1 MNSLVNKYVA
11 VVDED
16 EAVCQSLAELVESAG
31 YAARTFAS
39 GQDFLSS
46 DRRPG
51 PCCLI
56 VGLSMPRLD
65 GFDLQRELAGRPEQI
80 VFLTAHGDVPMCARA
95 MKLGAIDFL
104 CKPVDDGI
112 LLNAVSRALERSA
125 AMVSAISDRETAQ
138 FRLASFTPRER
149 TVFGRVIR
157 GMLNKQIAADLGIAE
172 KTIKI
177 HRGRVMH
184 KSGVGSVPDLVRLA
198 IAAGQDP
205 YTAVAESAVLFETP
219 FTPPPPPLLKSDR
232 VLAGLPPRSLI
243 GSAEYES
250 LVPAH

>member
-1 MNSLVNKYVA
+1 MNTGGNKYVA

-16 EAVCQSLAELVESAG
+16 DTVCQSLARLVMSAG
-31 YAARTFAS
+31 YASGTFSS
-39 GQDFLSS
+39 GRDFLAA
-46 DRRPG
+46 DRRHG

-56 VGLSMPRLD
+56 VGLNMPRLD

-104 CKPVDDGI
+104 CKPVDDGV
-112 LLNAVSRALERSA
+112 LLDAVSRALERSA
-125 AMVSAISDRETAQ
+125 VMFSALSDKEAAR
-138 FRLASFTPRER
+138 FRLAGFTPREQA
-149 TVFGRVIR
+149 VFGRVIK

-184 KSGVGSVPDLVRLA
+184 KSGVRSVPELVRLA

-205 YTAVAESAVLFETP
+205 VAANAESAVMFETP
-219 FTPPPPPLLKSDR
+219 FTPPPAPPQRSD
-232 VLAGLPPRSLI
+232 PDPRRTVAAISYRCSRI
-243 GSAEYES
+243 
-250 LVPAH
+250 